1 MNGSNEIP
9 RVPLFERLPEIYRTR
24 DAEQSP
30 PDQLRAYLAAVE
42 YVFGAVHEN
51 IAQLYEDLFIDT
63 CDEWVIPY
71 LADLLGTSH
80 LKGDPWTLRAD
91 VADTIALRR
100 RKGTLGAIE
109 RLAANL
115 TGWACR
121 AVELRENL
129 GWLQHLNH
137 QRPDAGG
144 RPPYSSTS
152 LTRFDVPRGG
162 TAPLRDP
169 AALALLG
176 TPFDTF
182 AYTADVKPA
191 LHDASHINLPNLAV
205 FLWRLED
212 YQLQPG
218 LPLAKGVT
226 DLGPQPSGLARFAL
240 RFDLH
245 PLDLPVR
252 LFNISRPGFRRA
264 ETPGGIVAPLTEA
277 DAVSG
282 PMLDARLT
290 SDSPGGHPEAYV
302 AVDFF
307 NELASPHTGFDLG
320 DVGLHLFMPQSLE
333 PLLIPHLPQTEWRWI
348 FRGDNL
354 CAWETGLR
362 RPLRYGEV
370 VIDPD
375 IGRMLIGM
383 DNTGQGDL
391 LITPDGAGFA
401 SKIYIS
407 YTYGA
412 VGPVGSHPVSRVVPP
427 TWPPPP
433 PPPPFELRKVGAVDG
448 GVRLQHALDGLD
460 AVTQPVVIEIHDSLV
475 HRIDLAALAGTAVDG
490 GPSLRLAQSLTIRA
504 VDEHRPIVLLAQPL
518 AFRPVSAAAAT
529 TKTPAVRLEG
539 LYLAPDETMPFPIG
553 AALLKRAAVARL
565 EIIGCTLA
573 PGGHALRDG
582 SRADRVS
589 GLHLK
594 NGYGFADS
602 NDEDAFLP
610 TPDIIIQR
618 SITGSLAVDERYR
631 LDIKDSIIDA
641 SPRVTD
647 APDTVFAIGAATD
660 PANPN
665 AWGARLDFDGLT
677 CFGPVRVSA
686 VGGMGGIFTRR
697 LAVLDN
703 QHGCIKWSW
712 FSGDGDRLPPNHFCL
727 DSHEARLVFTSQ
739 WFNDPA
745 YAQIARESD
754 LRIRTLGP
762 DDDAMGAFGFLSE
775 AHKWT
780 NLQVRLREF
789 MPIGVRPLLLP
800 IT

>member
-1 MNGSNEIP
+1 MNGSQNNP

-24 DAEQSP
+24 DAEQAP

-42 YVFGAVHEN
+42 YVFGALHEN
-51 IAQLYEDLFIDT
+51 IDQLYEDLFIDT
-63 CDEWVIPY
+63 CDDWAISY

-80 LKGDPWTLRAD
+80 LKGDPRTLRAD

-109 RLAANL
+109 RLAVNL

-144 RPPYSSTS
+144 KPPYGAAS

-176 TPFDTF
+176 TPFDSF

-191 LHDASHINLPNLAV
+191 LHDSRHINLPNLAV
-205 FLWRLED
+205 FLWRLAA
-212 YQLQPG
+212 YRLQPG

-226 DLGPQPSGLARFAL
+226 DLGPQPVGLARFAL

-245 PLDLPVR
+245 PLDMPVR
-252 LFNISRPGFRRA
+252 LFNTSRPGFRLA
-264 ETPGGIVAPLTEA
+264 ETSGGIVAPLTGA

-282 PMLDARLT
+282 PILDARLT
-290 SDSPGGHPEAYV
+290 SDSPAGHPEAYV

-307 NELASPHTGFDLG
+307 NELASPPIGFDLG
-320 DVGLHLFMPQSLE
+320 DVGLHLFLPQSLE
-333 PLLIPHLPQTEWRWI
+333 PLLIPQPPQTEWRWI

-362 RPLRYGEV
+362 RPLRYGEII
-370 VIDPD
+370 IDPD

-383 DNTGQGDL
+383 DQTSQRDL
-391 LITPDGAGFA
+391 FMTPDGPGFV
-401 SKIYIS
+401 SHIYVS

-412 VGPVGSHPVSRVVPP
+412 VGPVGAHPVTRIFPDPSTPV
-427 TWPPPP
+427 
-433 PPPPFELRKVGAVDG
+433 ELRTVGAVTG
-448 GVRLQHALDGLD
+448 GISLQAALDGLD
-460 AVTQPVVIEIHDSLV
+460 VATQPVVIEIRDSLV
-475 HRIDLAALAGTAVDG
+475 HRLDLAAVSGTAVDG
-490 GPSLRLAQSLTIRA
+490 GLSLRLAQSLTIRA
-504 VDEHRPIVLLAQPL
+504 VGDHRPIILLSQPL

-529 TKTPAVRLEG
+529 TETPAVRLEG
-539 LYLAPDETMPFPIG
+539 LYLAPDNGVPFPIG
-553 AALLKRAAVARL
+553 AALINRAAVARL
-565 EIIGCTLA
+565 EIIGCTLM

-582 SRADRVS
+582 SRADGIA
-589 GLHLK
+589 GLHLD
-594 NGYGFADS
+594 NTYGFSDS
-602 NDEDAFLP
+602 DDVTAFLP
-610 TPDIIIQR
+610 TPDIVIQR
-618 SITGSLAVDERYR
+618 SITGSLAVDDRYH

-641 SPRVTD
+641 PPPGTTD
-647 APDTVFAIGAATD
+647 ASGTVIAIGAATNPAD
-660 PANPN
+660 PNS
-665 AWGARLDFDGLT
+665 WGARLDFDGMT
-677 CFGPVRVSA
+677 CFGAVRVA
-686 VGGMGGIFTRR
+686 EVGGLGGIFTGRF
-697 LAVLDN
+697 AVLDN

-712 FSGDGDRLPPNHFCL
+712 FNGDGDRLPPNHFCL
-727 DSHEARLVFTSQ
+727 DRHEARLVFTSQ

-745 YAQIARESD
+745 YAQIGRESD
-754 LRIRTLGP
+754 PRIRTLGP
-762 DDDAMGAFGFLSE
+762 DDDAMGAFGFVLE